1 MTQFSKN
8 QLNQAHK
15 RLKQCRYL
23 GKLVKQHGH
32 SQYDPTTRDPFD
44 TLISSIISQQLSVKA
59 ANTIDGRVRTLVGKK
74 YRPAPILKQSH
85 QALRECGLS
94 NRKVEYIQG
103 IAKAVSTRKLSFGRL
118 KKANDDEIMEKLI
131 ELRGVGQWTAE
142 MFMIF
147 SLGRMDIFSSL
158 DVGLQRGMR
167 ILFDDPEMD
176 IATMEAKAER
186 WQPYR
191 SIASLYLWKLVD

>member
-1 MTQFSKN
+1 MTQFSKR
-8 QLNQAHK
+8 QLNLAYKQ
-15 RLKQCRYL
+15 LKQCQYL
-23 GKLVKQHGH
+23 GRVIKKYGKNR
-32 SQYDPTTRDPFD
+32 YAPTESDPFD

-59 ANTIDGRVRTLVGKK
+59 ADTIDGRVRTLVGKR
-74 YRPAPILKQSH
+74 YRPAPILKQPH
-85 QALRECGLS
+85 QTLRDCGLS

-118 KKANDDEIMEKLI
+118 KKAQDDEIMAKLI
-131 ELRGVGQWTAE
+131 DLRGVGQWTAE

-167 ILFDDPEMD
+167 ILFNDPDMD
-176 IATMEAKAER
+176 IETMEAKAER

>member
-1 MTQFSKN
+1 MTQFSKQKLN
-8 QLNQAHK
+8 TAYKQLA
-15 RLKQCRYL
+15 RCELL
-23 GKLVKQHGH
+23 GNTVKEYGKCK
-32 SQYDPTTRDPFD
+32 YDPDSNDPFD

-59 ANTIDGRVRTLVGKK
+59 ANTIDGRVRALVGKQ
-74 YRPAPILKQSH
+74 YRPAAILKHQH
-85 QALRECGLS
+85 QALRNCGLS

-118 KKANDDEIMEKLI
+118 KKLSDEDIIAKLV
-131 ELRGVGQWTAE
+131 ELRGVGRWTAE
-142 MFMIF
+142 MFMMF
-147 SLGRMDIFSSL
+147 SLGRMDIFSPL
-158 DVGLQRGMR
+158 DIGLQRGMR

-176 IATMEAKAER
+176 LATMEIEAKR